1 MPKSTI
7 TQTVRIAGV
16 RTRLVT
22 RNGKVTAKP
31 AAPLEHELQAAQV
44 RALRAMPDYGK
55 QFLFAG
61 DQNAAKRG
69 PRAQAIA
76 VATGMISGEPDL
88 RVYLAGGRIC
98 HIENKVGNSRLSP
111 AQVVRHAALAA
122 LGHTV
127 VTLRA
132 TTPED
137 AAAQAVSLVRGWMVA
152 NDATKTQNIDKSAA

>member
-1 MPKSTI
+1 MATT
-7 TQTVRIAGV
+7 TQTVRINGV
-16 RTRLVT
+16 RIKLTT
-22 RNGKVTAKP
+22 SNGRVAAKP

-44 RALRAMPDYGK
+44 RALRAMPEYGK

-88 RVYLAGGRIC
+88 RVYLVGGRIC
-98 HIENKVGNSRLSP
+98 HIENKVGNGKLST
-111 AQVVRHAALAA
+111 AQVARHAALAA

-132 TTPED
+132 TTPDD
-137 AAAQAVSLVRGWMVA
+137 AAAQAVSLVRGWLAA